1 MDIDYI
7 KEKLYNQLAIDYCCQ
22 VSDIKDDKNHFTEY
36 KKLEGRRKFEVCGGL
51 RWLNK
56 IYTIMKYFFL
66 DIRK

>member
-1 MDIDYI
+1 MILWGGLLCNGSPPFI
-7 KEKLYNQLAIDYCCQ
+7 KSSEK
-22 VSDIKDDKNHFTEY
+22 Y
-36 KKLEGRRKFEVCGGL
+36 KWNVRTVRGTMGSGKFEFCGGL